1 MSLEEHSVRSW
12 AIPSGG
18 VVVPFGSADAVLILS
33 AASGLASAL
42 VQADGLPL
50 AVRIAAAYLRMRP
63 DEGVCPISALSRVH
77 TKSRSFEG
85 VCLTNTLRMDIEG
98 HSLTIPVNL
107 VRRIRICPRTG
118 WLSAPAANIELVDG
132 SVYKMA
138 KLLDRR
144 VDFLT
149 LLGRQ
154 SVKMTTPNVVIR
166 GHTVGELHELRNR
179 LGLTLERNH
188 QAVVGTVGRDTFERF
203 FRPAA

>member
-1 MSLEEHSVRSW
+1 MSLEEQSVRSW

-85 VCLTNTLRMDIEG
+85 VCLTSSLMMDVEG
-98 HSLTIPVNL
+98 HSLAIPVNL
-107 VRRIRICPRTG
+107 IRRIRICSRAG
-118 WLSAPAANIELVDG
+118 WFSAPAANIELIDG
-132 SVYKMA
+132 SIYKEA
-138 KLLDRR
+138 KLQDRR

-149 LLGRQ
+149 VLGRQ
-154 SVKMTTPNVVIR
+154 SVKMTTPNVIIR
-166 GHTVGELHELRNR
+166 GHTVGELQELRNR

-188 QAVVGTVGRDTFERF
+188 QAVVGTVGRDTFDRF
-203 FRPAA
+203 FRQVA